1 MEERKHRRST
11 LERKRALLEATVET
25 VGESGYASVTHRAVT
40 ARAGLPTTTIGY
52 FFASIDDLTHEAMR
66 TFVAEEFER
75 LDALAAF
82 LANTSASP
90 DEVIAAFAASSEARG
105 NESLALVE
113 AYLRAARDPAS
124 RVLVEEYLRAA
135 DAVAQGAAA
144 LAGAEIDPETA
155 RGVVALI
162 NGFTVLDSALPEA
175 ADIAVKMR
183 ALRTMLIGA
192 LFEQGHEDAARA
204 LRDRADSP
212 APGRP
217 GSG

>member
-1 MEERKHRRST
+1 M
-11 LERKRALLEATVET
+11 ET

-40 ARAGLPTTTIGY
+40 ARARLPTTTIGY
-52 FFASIDDLTHEAMR
+52 FFSSIDDLTHEAMR

-82 LANTSASP
+82 LGSTAAPP
-90 DEVIAAFAASSEARG
+90 DEVIAAFAESSQTRG
-105 NESLALVE
+105 NESLALIE

-124 RVLVEEYLRAA
+124 RVLVEDYLRAA
-135 DAVAQGAAA
+135 EAVAQGAAA
-144 LAGAEIDPETA
+144 LAGADIGPETA

-162 NGFTVLDSALPEA
+162 NGFTMLDSALPDT
-175 ADIAVKMR
+175 ADIAVKKA

-204 LRDRADSP
+204 LRDA
-212 APGRP
+212 RP
-217 GSG
+217 YSA

>member
-1 MEERKHRRST
+1 M
-11 LERKRALLEATVET
+11 ET

-40 ARAGLPTTTIGY
+40 ARAGLPTTTISY
-52 FFASIDDLTHEAMR
+52 FFSSIDDLTHEAMR

-82 LANTSASP
+82 LGSTAAPP
-90 DEVIAAFAASSEARG
+90 DEVIAAFAESSQTRG
-105 NESLALVE
+105 NESLALIE

-124 RVLVEEYLRAA
+124 RVLVEDYLRAA
-135 DAVAQGAAA
+135 EAVAQGAAA
-144 LAGAEIDPETA
+144 LAGADIGPETA

-162 NGFTVLDSALPEA
+162 NGFTMLDSALPDT
-175 ADIAVKMR
+175 ADIAVKKA

-204 LRDRADSP
+204 LRDA
-212 APGRP
+212 RP
-217 GSG
+217 YSA

>member
-11 LERKRALLEATVET
+11 LERRRALLDATVEM

-40 ARAGLPTTTIGY
+40 ARAGLPTTSIGY

-75 LDALAAF
+75 LDVLSAHLGD
-82 LANTSASP
+82 TSAPP
-90 DEVIAAFAASSEARG
+90 DQVIAAFAQSTEARG
-105 NESLALVE
+105 TESLALIE

-124 RVLVEEYLRAA
+124 RVVIEEYLRAA
-135 DAVAQGAAA
+135 DALAQGASA
-144 LAGAEIDPETA
+144 LAGAAITPETA

-162 NGFTVLDSALPEA
+162 NGFTVIDSALPGA
-175 ADIAVKMR
+175 ADIEVKKK

-192 LFEQGHEDAARA
+192 LFEQGQEEAARA
-204 LRDRADSP
+204 LRDEHP
-212 APGRP
+212 A
-217 GSG
+217 

>member
-1 MEERKHRRST
+1 MEERRHRRST

-52 FFASIDDLTHEAMR
+52 FFPSIDDLTHEAMR

-75 LDALAAF
+75 LDALATF
-82 LANTSASP
+82 LGSTAAPP
-90 DEVIAAFAASSEARG
+90 DEVIAAFAESSQTRG
-105 NESLALVE
+105 NESLALIE

-124 RVLVEEYLRAA
+124 RVLVEDYLRAA
-135 DAVAQGAAA
+135 EAVAQGAAA
-144 LAGAEIDPETA
+144 LAGADIGPETA

-162 NGFTVLDSALPEA
+162 NGFTMLDSALPDT
-175 ADIAVKMR
+175 ADIAVKKA

-192 LFEQGHEDAARA
+192 LFEQDHEDAARA
-204 LRDRADSP
+204 LRDA
-212 APGRP
+212 RP
-217 GSG
+217 YSA